1 MVILGAAELKSGVT
15 RPSGPVGCGGGV
27 VSIVEVR
34 VEDCVLE
41 ADLYSKPG
49 GGGQSLPPVNMVGMS
64 AGSCGVRMRAVAG

>member
-1 MVILGAAELKSGVT
+1 MVILRAAELGVT
-15 RPSGPVGCGGGV
+15 RPSGHVGCGGGGV
-27 VSIVEVR
+27 VGIVEVG

>member
-1 MVILGAAELKSGVT
+1 MVILGAAELGVT

-27 VSIVEVR
+27 VGIVEVG

-49 GGGQSLPPVNMVGMS
+49 GGGQNLPPVNVAGMS
-64 AGSCGVRMRAVAG
+64 AGSCEARMRAVAG

>member
-15 RPSGPVGCGGGV
+15 QPSGPVGCGGSV
-27 VSIVEVR
+27 VGIVEVG

-49 GGGQSLPPVNMVGMS
+49 GGGQSLPPVNVAGMS
-64 AGSCGVRMRAVAG
+64 ASSCEVRMRAVAG